1 MGPIQKLLD
10 QLGLLRYFS
19 EVYGNIGD
27 TYGQM
32 SNGLSG
38 GTEGNYDISDVRK
51 LMYIYNLYI
60 FFMCILNLSFSGG
73 LQVRSIAPLKAM
85 CIKCF
90 RSFSSFNEISCE

>member
-38 GTEGNYDISDVRK
+38 GTEGNYDICDVRK

-60 FFMCILNLSFSGG
+60 FFHVHSESLFLWWFTGE
-73 LQVRSIAPLKAM
+73 KH
-85 CIKCF
+85 
-90 RSFSSFNEISCE
+90 